1 MPLVAH
7 RYISV
12 GPVFP
17 TFARERLAR
26 RLFGAIEAA
35 DAAVV
40 TSNGWLAIGLFPADA
55 ANRRFWTLAAQ
66 LTAGQGID
74 QLAPKALFRGRQVRC
89 AGAGAVTH
97 AAL

>member
-55 ANRRFWTLAAQ
+55 ANRRFWTLAE
-66 LTAGQGID
+66 LRRERGID
-74 QLAPKALFRGRQVRC
+74 QLAPKSLFRGRQVRC
-89 AGAGAVTH
+89 RGADPVTR